1 LSRWLPASLTLL
13 AVLAAPAVRAEVRL
27 EVSGQAREAGG
38 LRLVRVE
45 VANRGDRAATGLE
58 VEGELRGAH
67 RQAALLEPLAA
78 GATRGVEL
86 AFPAD
91 VPRPGVHGL
100 ALHLRYTPEG
110 APAGASP
117 SSQRAYLLL
126 ALGADPPPSVR
137 LRVTDAVVTR
147 QAEVAV
153 HLESADGAPH
163 RVRLKVLA
171 PRGLSAL
178 EPEAPIEV
186 PAGGTARVG
195 LLVLASGPPPAA
207 PARIVVLAAEVDGP
221 LERTAAAA
229 GRIDVHAPSPW
240 LPRWRGRLLVAA
252 LVLLAAA
259 VIVELWWFRYHP
271 A

>member
-13 AVLAAPAVRAEVRL
+13 AVLAAPAARAEVRL

-38 LRLVRVE
+38 VRLVRVE
-45 VANRGDRAATGLE
+45 VANRGHGTATGLE
-58 VEGELRGAH
+58 VEGELLGAH
-67 RQAALLEPLAA
+67 RQAALVEPLVA
-78 GATRGVEL
+78 GATRSVEL

-91 VPRPGVHGL
+91 LPRPGVHGL

-117 SSQRAYLLL
+117 SSQRAWLLL
-126 ALGADPPPSVR
+126 PLGADPAPSVR
-137 LRVTDAVVTR
+137 LRVADAVVTR
-147 QAEVAV
+147 RAEVPV

-178 EPEAPIEV
+178 EPEAPVDV
-186 PAGGTARVG
+186 PAGGTAQVP
-195 LLVLASGPPPAA
+195 LLVLVAGAPPGA
-207 PARIVVLAAEVDGP
+207 PASIVVLAAEVDGP

-229 GRIDVHAPSPW
+229 GRIEVQAPSPW
-240 LPRWRGRLLVAA
+240 LPRWRAPLLVAA
-252 LVLLAAA
+252 LALLAAA
-259 VIVELWWFRYHP
+259 VAVELWWFRSHP